1 MRYLATFLFLT
12 ACGAIAA
19 DTSDTAVGEKI
30 SREKNS
36 EISAEKVAERIY
48 RAPLTSIG
56 SPLPPPTATSGAIPA
71 LILPNNV
78 CVINTDL
85 SPERSIEEHIAAC
98 VAAHRLRQRLMP

>member
-1 MRYLATFLFLT
+1 MKYIASFLFVT

-19 DTSDTAVGEKI
+19 DTAVDEKK

-36 EISAEKVAERIY
+36 EILAEETTETY

-56 SPLPPPTATSGAIPA
+56 TPLPAPTRSKGAIPA

-85 SPERSIEEHIAAC
+85 SPERTIEEHIAAC
-98 VAAHRLRQRLMP
+98 IVAHRMRQSLIP

>member
-1 MRYLATFLFLT
+1 MKYLATFLFLT

-36 EISAEKVAERIY
+36 EISAEETTDTY

-56 SPLPPPTATSGAIPA
+56 TPLPAPTRSKGAIPA

-98 VAAHRLRQRLMP
+98 VAAHRLRQRLIP